1 MRRTREYLLL
11 YLVISAVIGVSLVGV
26 GCSHTPPRPV
36 ELDQARLAYAE
47 ARDNPQVA
55 SRAPV
60 ALREAEEALLRA
72 EQTWDKDKDVREVQ
86 NLAAVARQR
95 AEVARAAAEQKQ
107 AEAELEELTAARD
120 RLLLDARTREA
131 QRAQGQAERAQRQ
144 ADQAFQQVRA
154 TTTQNQQLEQE
165 LNYTK
170 EELAAREAAA
180 KAPAKT
186 CYNSRGVPYPCR
198 ARTR

>member
-1 MRRTREYLLL
+1 MRKVTRKYLLL
-11 YLVISAVIGVSLVGV
+11 YLGISTVIGISLV

-36 ELDQARLAYAE
+36 ALDQARTAYAE

-72 EQTWDKDKDVREVQ
+72 EQLWDKEKDVREVQ
-86 NLAAVARQR
+86 NLAAVAQQR
-95 AEVARAAAEQKQ
+95 AEIARAAAAQKQ

-120 RLLLDARTREA
+120 RLLLEARTREA
-131 QRAQGQAERAQRQ
+131 RRAQEQAERAQRE
-144 ADQAFQQVRA
+144 ADQAYQQVRA
-154 TTTQNQQLEQE
+154 TTTQNVQLERE
-165 LNYTK
+165 LTYTR

-180 KAPAKT
+180 QEAAARAQAK
-186 CYNSRGVPYPCR
+186 R
-198 ARTR
+198 RTRSR